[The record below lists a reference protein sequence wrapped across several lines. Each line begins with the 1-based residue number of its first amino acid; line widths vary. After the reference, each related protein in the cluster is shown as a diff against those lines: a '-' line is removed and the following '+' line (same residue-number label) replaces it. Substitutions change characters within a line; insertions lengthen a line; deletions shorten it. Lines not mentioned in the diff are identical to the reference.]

1 MQLSGKVEE
10 NFSNVLNSEII
21 QVRKEWNS
29 IITEQKKKKKEIN
42 SGFYN

>member
-29 IITEQKKKKKEIN
+29 IITEQKKKKEIN